1 MELAFNQTCQW
12 ASGFN
17 PFGGFVQHVTILN
30 LSKLSH
36 TFFSNESVW
45 TGSKDTKRPFCYTL
59 GQNRT
64 KIMITSLEQEM
75 LQKKGSKWIVDGKQI
90 NITVLTIFQGT
101 IVEFENVS
109 FKVTS
114 QLVRVKIIITFRSL
128 PSTIRPSSF
137 FFLTKTRS
145 LLNHYHHVFKNTFIG
160 FWLFKV
166 IVSVLINCSNYGH
179 TWRAW
184 KCSDHIYSSA

>member
-1 MELAFNQTCQW
+1 MPVGFWLQSFWGFCTTCDNSQSFK
-12 ASGFN
+12 AKSY
-17 PFGGFVQHVTILN
+17 
-30 LSKLSH
+30 
-36 TFFSNESVW
+36 FFSNESVW
-45 TGSKDTKRPFCYTL
+45 TGSKDTKRPFCYHL

-75 LQKKGSKWIVDGKQI
+75 LQNKGSKWIVDGKQI

-137 FFLTKTRS
+137 FLTKTRS
-145 LLNHYHHVFKNTFIG
+145 LLNHYHHVLKISLLDFDFSK
-160 FWLFKV
+160 
-166 IVSVLINCSNYGH
+166 
-179 TWRAW
+179 
-184 KCSDHIYSSA
+184 SSCPF